1 MFERRYVPLF
11 SGTTKYILAPMV
23 RSIFAS
29 LAYAL
34 ELGAKFSSDGSGL
47 LSLDS
52 KEYGPNLYDYLNK
65 MND

>member
-1 MFERRYVPLF
+1 
-11 SGTTKYILAPMV
+11 MV

-47 LSLDS
+47 LSLDL

-65 MND
+65 KND